1 MMLSLPDFYM
11 DELASYYRIWQ
22 KEKELLGDAWEGGEN
37 QYFTIAEKENHI
49 ITPRQ
54 QASGQ
59 SFKKNTN

>member
-1 MMLSLPDFYM
+1 MRGK
-11 DELASYYRIWQ
+11 A
-22 KEKELLGDAWEGGEN
+22 EKIN
-37 QYFTIAEKENHI
+37 TFSIAEKENHI